1 MTAHSNR
8 PFVSVITPTYNRHAF
23 LDNLITMYLY
33 QTYPKERIEYIILDD
48 SPEPFDISKY
58 QSIPNLRYVYHPE
71 KCSIPV
77 KRNMLNKLAKGDIIV
92 CFDDDDYYPPT
103 RVSHAVTKLMNSKA
117 LIAGSTEMYIYD
129 TTTKETYRMGP
140 YAPNHG
146 TNGTFAYKK
155 EYLKENHYNEDT
167 QKNTG
172 EEQFFTKNFTNPM
185 IQLNPWETI
194 LCFNHKKN
202 TFDKTVIF
210 TPEKKVSIQIK
221 KVLRDRKVRDFF
233 LSL

>member
-1 MTAHSNR
+1 MPGER
-8 PFVSVITPTYNRHAF
+8 PFVSVITPTYGRHAF
-23 LDNLITMYLY
+23 LDNLIRMYEY
-33 QTYPKERIEYIILDD
+33 QNYPKDRIEFILLDD
-48 SPEPFDISKY
+48 TPEPFDVSKY
-58 QSIPNLRYVYHPE
+58 SHMKNLRYIHLTE
-71 KCSIPV
+71 KHSLPK

-103 RVSHAVTKLMNSKA
+103 RVSHAVTKLQGSKA

-140 YAPNHG
+140 YAKYHG
-146 TNGTFAYKK
+146 TNGTFAYRK
-155 EYLKENHYNEDT
+155 EYLKDNYYNEDT
-167 QKNTG
+167 DRTTG
-172 EEQFFTKNFTNPM
+172 EEKFFTKDFSNPM
-185 IQLNPWETI
+185 VQLNPWDTI

-210 TPEKKVSIQIK
+210 TPDKKVSIQ
-221 KVLRDRKVRDFF
+221 VRKVIRDKATRDFF